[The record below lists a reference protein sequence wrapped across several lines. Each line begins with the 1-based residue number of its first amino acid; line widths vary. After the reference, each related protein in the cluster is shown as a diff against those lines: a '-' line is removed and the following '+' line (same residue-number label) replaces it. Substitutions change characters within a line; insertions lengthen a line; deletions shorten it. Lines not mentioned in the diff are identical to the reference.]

1 MLVGMGRHP
10 PTPEIRAAEAPVK
23 TSRARLQWGLLGTL
37 ALALALHGALFYTA
51 VRERIRADAD
61 QFVMDKAR
69 LLSRAVNTQNVA
81 FVAFHERDWRND
93 RLTPYAQTFDLDWN
107 PGFVSSRLPGPIALS
122 EDVRRHA
129 SHPLGMLVHDAADA
143 SGTRYRAATFTV
155 VRDGTMWGYAQ
166 VAVRH
171 AERDAPLRR
180 LRGWLVAGSLTVLG
194 LAAVGLRL
202 VLRQWQLQLVT
213 FAETARRI
221 AMEGVARHRFVPPP
235 DSPELVELA
244 RTFNLLLDRQAT
256 LQESQQQ
263 FIADA
268 AHELR
273 TPLTV
278 LRGELEVALRRDRST
293 PEYQETLTSCREEI
307 ERLSRLA
314 ENLLALARL
323 DSGAQLE
330 LRQALDLG
338 IVCRDAAERLEP
350 RAREQGTPIDVQ
362 AGDALPVL
370 GDRLALERVLF
381 NLLDNGL
388 RYSPRGETLELR
400 AFLADNRAV
409 VEVTDHGPGIPAESL
424 PRVFDRF
431 YRVEPGRPRE
441 RGGAGLGLA
450 IVQALVTAHGGSVEV
465 RSQLGHGSTFTVKL
479 PLAAT
484 TGDLRFVGP

>member
-1 MLVGMGRHP
+1 MR
-10 PTPEIRAAEAPVK
+10 
-23 TSRARLQWGLLGTL
+23 TSRARLQWGLLGIL
-37 ALALALHGALFYTA
+37 AFALALHGALFYLGL
-51 VRERIRADAD
+51 RDRIRADAD
-61 QFVMDKAR
+61 QFVLDKAR

-107 PGFVSSRLPGPIALS
+107 PGFVSSRLPGPMLLT
-122 EDVRRHA
+122 EEVRRHA
-129 SHPLGMLVHDAADA
+129 SHPQGMLVHDAVDA
-143 SGTRYRAATFTV
+143 MGTRYRAATFSV
-155 VRDGTMWGYAQ
+155 VRNDALWGYAQ
-166 VAVRH
+166 VAVRQS
-171 AERDAPLRR
+171 ERDAPLRR
-180 LRGWLVAGSLTVLG
+180 LRGWLVAGSLTVLA

-202 VLRQWQLQLVT
+202 VLRQWQFPLAT

-221 AMEGVARHRFVPPP
+221 AAEGVSRHRFVPPP

-263 FIADA
+263 FLADA

-278 LRGELEVALRRDRST
+278 LRGELDVALRRDRPT
-293 PEYQETLTSCREEI
+293 AEYQETLISCREEI

-330 LRQALDLG
+330 LRQTLDLG
-338 IVCRDAAERLEP
+338 TVCREAAERLEP
-350 RAREQGTPIDVQ
+350 RAREQGTPIVIQ
-362 AGDALPVL
+362 ATEALPVL
-370 GDRLALERVLF
+370 GDRLSLERVLF

-388 RYSPRGETLELR
+388 RYSPPGDALELR
-400 AFLADNRAV
+400 AFAADDQAI
-409 VEVTDHGPGIPAESL
+409 VEVTDHGPGMPAESL

-431 YRVEPGRPRE
+431 YRVESARPRE

-450 IVQALVTAHGGSVEV
+450 IVRALVTAHGGFVEV
-465 RSQLGHGSTFTVKL
+465 RSQLGQGSTFTVKL

-484 TGDLRFVGP
+484 NAGTPGLGAQD